1 MAAPTGKTRRVSR
14 DSSSSSSSGDEEVL
28 RRCQE
33 AVWESRPAGL
43 KGGGGGD
50 GGDAPQSRRFVV
62 AEHKHDGNELQVSQG
77 FRTHVAKKLETHLN
91 SCISETQIEWTSCAA
106 AGGGEDDDEDNG
118 EALLLLHLQVPL
130 TGSLLSCPAV
140 FFSLRC
146 SSAGFRLFS
155 TSVPG
160 QRGEEPPAAARR
172 RPAPSSS
179 DSDSEMEQRL
189 REAAVS
195 VADLLPAAQEVTE
208 GRTDTVEEKEEKKK
222 KKRKKKREVAEG
234 GAGSLTVGAQKNGED
249 GRVLDQE
256 EEGAGLKVKLKKK
269 KKKRKETAAED

>member
-106 AGGGEDDDEDNG
+106 AGGGEDDDEDN
-118 EALLLLHLQVPL
+118 
-130 TGSLLSCPAV
+130 
-140 FFSLRC
+140 
-146 SSAGFRLFS
+146 GFRLFS